1 MTDLTGIHANAQAQS
16 STSAADISKLAEKMA
31 EGLTEAT
38 LDGLIHA
45 FQTIQNLRKNKKEEE
60 EELPDNSVVPQSLAE
75 RKENLKHLKD
85 RLNNET
91 REFRRDVRKNA
102 VKVGLNYILSLF
114 KNVKK
119 FLKDTWEAPG
129 IFTRGIKNKF
139 SSLKDFMLAETKG
152 EVKIGQEIKGN
163 KQEQA
168 EKFIKLLNTSAGE
181 KAPEGLENTIIA
193 PWGENLIIVDE
204 NNNVTAN
211 LIQPLMNSEVVQL
224 AIDRN
229 TVAAAM
235 APNIQPVASSLA
247 SQELNLQGQLI
258 GQDAIDHLLKN
269 IQDNQLNKS
278 TIQGLEDLL
287 SEPSQVQLE
296 ALPDSIEQPLTS
308 VSVEAETSAVVADV
322 EELIPDPFNELE
334 TQLVVITK
342 AQLEDLS
349 DDRYHDLKDVV
360 YASLDKNDEFGSRLE
375 KMKDAADKFITND
388 EYAVLEQFETTNLQ
402 ALVHKLESNITAEEV
417 NIPEFAQHLAE
428 NPNSLPQ
435 DQETDLKSIQTRTEK
450 LADAKALLTFIEAK
464 YPAQQ
469 TANGL
474 DQPKYTL
481 IDLSLSELIVERDAA
496 IDRAVI
502 PHNSALTAE
511 TRQQNLDRVLANP
524 KYGEIQSS
532 AIETVLTAIQTNTER
547 LEHNRGENLG
557 RIDRKNIELTESQQL
572 ADRGEIE
579 DPNQKDKIED
589 LMREVDKL
597 TKFDEYHNQ
606 ELATLTQLTEY
617 IQHPELKPVAFGLTE
632 VPQISQS
639 PKPLVPTVAAVNK
652 LSSLDD
658 LQTST
663 LPQPDFVAIIVTPKL
678 ANDLVTIAQLHQ
690 IGTLSGTLSLPLLQS
705 AEDKAPLLIT
715 QTATENGSAI
725 YQVVDVEKEF
735 NFTVTPEQIVT
746 NFNIRKGN
754 NSAQI
759 RKLVTSIANVVKAPA
774 QTDLKPHANSDL
786 QRIETVQQ
794 LNGLLNETATQT
806 DRATRSVVTL
816 DRERFGMK
824 IDRENRRVVI
834 TDKTTSET
842 VAFGKNGIEDGGL
855 LKKMTEVAKDKSSSL
870 AQRLT
875 RVVIEKTN
883 EAKTVLENAAPNIMA
898 ALDERATADR
908 TTAQKVSK
916 AVNRLGT
923 QVDSFIGQGIRNVV
937 AANPGMLGTVR
948 QMKKIE
954 QVGDAAEN
962 QVSQDLQSAG
972 EHLVDSSLVH
982 DGEVKL
988 EVSTIDE
995 REEFQR
1001 RLSEAV
1007 VHKSPAKASGQAM
1020 QPSR

>member
-1 MTDLTGIHANAQAQS
+1 MTDLTGIHGNAQAQS

-38 LDGLIHA
+38 LDGLVHA

-60 EELPDNSVVPQSLAE
+60 EKLPDNSVVPQSLAE

-85 RLNNET
+85 RLNHET
-91 REFRRDVRKNA
+91 REFRRDARKNA

-168 EKFIKLLNTSAGE
+168 ENFIKLLNTPARE
-181 KAPEGLENTIIA
+181 QAPEGLENTIIA
-193 PWGENLIIVDE
+193 PWGENLIVVDE
-204 NNNVTAN
+204 NNNVIAN

-229 TVAAAM
+229 TVAATM

-258 GQDAIDHLLKN
+258 GQDAIDQLLKN
-269 IQDNQLNKS
+269 IQDTQLSKS
-278 TIQGLEDLL
+278 TIQGLEYLL
-287 SEPSQVQLE
+287 SESSQVQLE
-296 ALPDSIEQPLTS
+296 AVPDSIEQPLIS
-308 VSVEAETSAVVADV
+308 VSVEAENAVVV
-322 EELIPDPFNELE
+322 VGEGEVVTPE
-334 TQLVVITK
+334 TQPVVITK

-349 DDRYHDLKDVV
+349 DDRSHDLKDVV
-360 YASLDKNDEFGSRLE
+360 YASIDKNDEFGSRLE

-388 EYAVLEQFETTNLQ
+388 EYAALEQFETTNLQ
-402 ALVHKLESNITAEEV
+402 ALVHKLGSNIEAEEV

-435 DQETDLKSIQTRTEK
+435 DQETDLKSIQVRTEK
-450 LADAKALLTFIEAK
+450 LADAKALLAFIEAK

-481 IDLSLSELIVERDAA
+481 IDLSLSELIVERDAQ

-511 TRQQNLDRVLANP
+511 TRQQNLDRVLADP
-524 KYGEIQSS
+524 KYAEIQSS
-532 AIETVLTAIQTNTER
+532 ALKTILIAIQTNTER

-557 RIDRKNIELTESQQL
+557 RIDRKNIDLTEAQQL
-572 ADRGEIE
+572 EDRGEIE
-579 DPNQKDKIED
+579 DPNRKDKIED
-589 LMREVDKL
+589 LTQEVDKL

-606 ELATLTQLTEY
+606 ELATLTQLKEY
-617 IQHPELKPVAFGLTE
+617 IQHPELKPAAFGLTE
-632 VPQISQS
+632 VPQISRS
-639 PKPLVPTVAAVNK
+639 PIVPAVAAVNK

-658 LQTST
+658 VQTST
-663 LPQPDFVAIIVTPKL
+663 SPQPDFVAIVVTPKL
-678 ANDLVTIAQLHQ
+678 ANDLVIIAQLHQ
-690 IGTLSGTLSLPLLQS
+690 IGTLSGTPSLPLLQS

-715 QTATENGSAI
+715 QTANENGSAI
-725 YQVVDVEKEF
+725 YQVIDVEKEF

-746 NFNIRKGN
+746 NFKIRKGN
-754 NSAQI
+754 NYAQI

-774 QTDLKPHANSDL
+774 QTDLQPHANSDL

-816 DRERFGMK
+816 DNERFGMK

-855 LKKMTEVAKDKSSSL
+855 LKKMTEVVKDKSSSL

-916 AVNRLGT
+916 AVNRLST

-954 QVGDAAEN
+954 QVGDATEN
-962 QVSQDLQSAG
+962 QVSHDLQSAG
-972 EHLVDSSLVH
+972 EHLADSSLVR
-982 DGEVKL
+982 DGETQL
-988 EVSTIDE
+988 EVSNIDD

-1007 VHKSPAKASGQAM
+1007 VHKSPTKTSGQAM
-1020 QPSR
+1020 QPSH

>member
-38 LDGLIHA
+38 LDGLVHA
-45 FQTIQNLRKNKKEEE
+45 FQAIQNLRKNKKEEE
-60 EELPDNSVVPQSLAE
+60 EELPDNSVLSQSLVE

-152 EVKIGQEIKGN
+152 EVKIGQELKGN
-163 KQEQA
+163 KQEQS
-168 EKFIKLLNTSAGE
+168 ERFIKLLNTPAGE
-181 KAPEGLENTIIA
+181 QAPEGLENTIIA

-269 IQDNQLNKS
+269 IQDNQLSKS

-287 SEPSQVQLE
+287 SEPSQLKLE
-296 ALPDSIEQPLTS
+296 AVPDSIEQPLIS
-308 VSVEAETSAVVADV
+308 VSVEAETSAVVDV
-322 EELIPDPFNELE
+322 EGLIPDPFNELE
-334 TQLVVITK
+334 TQSVVITK

-375 KMKDAADKFITND
+375 KMKDAADKFIICD
-388 EYAVLEQFETTNLQ
+388 EYAALEQFEITNLQ
-402 ALVHKLESNITAEEV
+402 ALVHKLESNIKAEEV

-435 DQETDLKSIQTRTEK
+435 DQETDLKSIQVRTEK

-496 IDRAVI
+496 IERAVI

-511 TRQQNLDRVLANP
+511 TRQQNLDRVLADP
-524 KYGEIQSS
+524 KYAEIQSS
-532 AIETVLTAIQTNTER
+532 AIETVLTAIKTNTER
-547 LEHNRGENLG
+547 LEHNRGENLE
-557 RIDRKNIELTESQQL
+557 RIDRKNIALTEAQQL

-579 DPNQKDKIED
+579 DPNRKDKIED
-589 LMREVDKL
+589 LIREVDKL

-606 ELATLTQLTEY
+606 ELATLTQLKEY

-690 IGTLSGTLSLPLLQS
+690 IGTLSGTPSLPLLQS
-705 AEDKAPLLIT
+705 ADDKAPLLIT

-746 NFNIRKGN
+746 NFKIRKGN

-834 TDKTTSET
+834 TDRITSET

-883 EAKTVLENAAPNIMA
+883 EAKTLLENAAPNIIA
-898 ALDERATADR
+898 ALDGRATADR

-954 QVGDAAEN
+954 QVGDATEN

-988 EVSTIDE
+988 EPSTIED
-995 REEFQR
+995 REKFQQ

-1007 VHKSPAKASGQAM
+1007 VHKSPAKTSGQAM

>member
-38 LDGLIHA
+38 LDGLVHA
-45 FQTIQNLRKNKKEEE
+45 FQTIQNLRKNNKESEQ
-60 EELPDNSVVPQSLAE
+60 LPDNSVVPQSLAE

-102 VKVGLNYILSLF
+102 VKVGLTYILSLF

-152 EVKIGQEIKGN
+152 EVKIGQELKGN
-163 KQEQA
+163 KQEQS
-168 EKFIKLLNTSAGE
+168 ERFIKLLNTPAGD

-193 PWGENLIIVDE
+193 PWGENLIVVDE

-235 APNIQPVASSLA
+235 APDIQPVASSLA

-258 GQDAIDHLLKN
+258 GQDAIDRLLKS
-269 IQDNQLNKS
+269 IQDNQLSKS

-287 SEPSQVQLE
+287 SEASQVQLE
-296 ALPDSIEQPLTS
+296 AVPDSIEQPLTS
-308 VSVEAETSAVVADV
+308 VSVGAEIPLVVDV
-322 EELIPDPFNELE
+322 EGLIQDPFNEPE
-334 TQLVVITK
+334 TQSVVITK

-349 DDRYHDLKDVV
+349 DDRYNDLKDVV
-360 YASLDKNDEFGSRLE
+360 YASLDKSDEFGSRIE
-375 KMKDAADKFITND
+375 KMKDAADKFITNE
-388 EYAVLEQFETTNLQ
+388 EYAALEQFEITNLQ
-402 ALVHKLESNITAEEV
+402 ALVQKLESNIEAEEV
-417 NIPEFAQHLAE
+417 NIPEFAKHLAE

-435 DQETDLKSIQTRTEK
+435 DQETDLKSIQIRTEK

-464 YPAQQ
+464 YPAQP

-474 DQPKYTL
+474 DRPKYTL
-481 IDLSLSELIVERDAA
+481 IDLSLSELIVERDAE
-496 IDRAVI
+496 IERAVI

-511 TRQQNLDRVLANP
+511 TRQQNLERVFANP

-557 RIDRKNIELTESQQL
+557 RINRKNIDLTEAQQL

-579 DPNQKDKIED
+579 DPNRKDKIED
-589 LMREVDKL
+589 LIREVDKL

-606 ELATLTQLTEY
+606 ELATLTQLKEY

-632 VPQISQS
+632 APQISRS
-639 PKPLVPTVAAVNK
+639 PEPLVPTVAAINK

-658 LQTST
+658 VQTST
-663 LPQPDFVAIIVTPKL
+663 SPQPDFVAIVVTPKL

-690 IGTLSGTLSLPLLQS
+690 IGTLSGTPSLPLLQS
-705 AEDKAPLLIT
+705 ADDKAPLLIT
-715 QTATENGSAI
+715 QTANENGSAI

-816 DRERFGMK
+816 DNERFGMK
-824 IDRENRRVVI
+824 IDKENRRVVI

-842 VAFGKNGIEDGGL
+842 IAFGKNGIEDGGL

-870 AQRLT
+870 AQRLA
-875 RVVIEKTN
+875 RVVVEKTN

-937 AANPGMLGTVR
+937 AANPGMLGTIR

-954 QVGDAAEN
+954 QVGDATEN

-972 EHLVDSSLVH
+972 EHLVDSSLVR
-982 DGEVKL
+982 DGETQL
-988 EVSTIDE
+988 EPSSIDE
-995 REEFQR
+995 REEFQQ

-1007 VHKSPAKASGQAM
+1007 VHKSSVKTSGQAM
-1020 QPSR
+1020 QPSH

>member
-1 MTDLTGIHANAQAQS
+1 MPDLTGIHGNAQAQS

-38 LDGLIHA
+38 LDGLVHA
-45 FQTIQNLRKNKKEEE
+45 FQTIQNLRKNNKESEQ
-60 EELPDNSVVPQSLAE
+60 LPDNSVVPQSLAE

-102 VKVGLNYILSLF
+102 VKVGLNYIFSLF

-168 EKFIKLLNTSAGE
+168 ERFIKLLNTPAGE
-181 KAPEGLENTIIA
+181 QAPEGLENTIIA
-193 PWGENLIIVDE
+193 PWGENLIVVDE

-211 LIQPLMNSEVVQL
+211 LIQPLMNSEVAQL

-269 IQDNQLNKS
+269 IQDNQLSKS

-287 SEPSQVQLE
+287 SEPSQVRLE

-308 VSVEAETSAVVADV
+308 VSVEAETSAVVDV
-322 EELIPDPFNELE
+322 EGLIPDPFNELE
-334 TQLVVITK
+334 TQSVVITK

-349 DDRYHDLKDVV
+349 DERYNDLKDVV
-360 YASLDKNDEFGSRLE
+360 YASIDKNDEFESRLE

-388 EYAVLEQFETTNLQ
+388 EYVALEQFETTNLQ
-402 ALVHKLESNITAEEV
+402 ALVQKLESNIKAEEV
-417 NIPEFAQHLAE
+417 NIPEFAKHLAE

-474 DQPKYTL
+474 DKPKYTL

-496 IDRAVI
+496 IDRAII

-532 AIETVLTAIQTNTER
+532 ALKTVLIAIQTNTER
-547 LEHNRGENLG
+547 LEHNRGENLE
-557 RIDRKNIELTESQQL
+557 RIERKNIALTEAQQL
-572 ADRGEIE
+572 EDR
-579 DPNQKDKIED
+579 DKIED
-589 LMREVDKL
+589 LTREVDKL

-606 ELATLTQLTEY
+606 ELATLTQLKEY
-617 IQHPELKPVAFGLTE
+617 IQHPELKPVAFGLIE
-632 VPQISQS
+632 VPQISRS
-639 PKPLVPTVAAVNK
+639 PKPLVPIPAVAAVNK
-652 LSSLDD
+652 LSPLDD
-658 LQTST
+658 VQTST
-663 LPQPDFVAIIVTPKL
+663 SPQPDFVAIVVTPKL

-690 IGTLSGTLSLPLLQS
+690 IGTLSGTPSLPLLQS
-705 AEDKAPLLIT
+705 ADDKAPLLIT

-759 RKLVTSIANVVKAPA
+759 RKLVTSIANFVKAPA
-774 QTDLKPHANSDL
+774 QTDLQPHANSDL

-824 IDRENRRVVI
+824 IDIENRRVVI

-870 AQRLT
+870 AQRLA
-875 RVVIEKTN
+875 RVVVEKTN

-908 TTAQKVSK
+908 ATAQKVSK

-954 QVGDAAEN
+954 QVGDATEN
-962 QVSQDLQSAG
+962 QVSHDLQSAG
-972 EHLVDSSLVH
+972 EHLADSSLVR

-988 EVSTIDE
+988 EPSTIDD
-995 REEFQR
+995 RDEFQR

-1007 VHKSPAKASGQAM
+1007 VHKSPAKTSGQAM
-1020 QPSR
+1020 QPSH

>member
-1 MTDLTGIHANAQAQS
+1 
-16 STSAADISKLAEKMA
+16 
-31 EGLTEAT
+31 
-38 LDGLIHA
+38 
-45 FQTIQNLRKNKKEEE
+45 
-60 EELPDNSVVPQSLAE
+60 
-75 RKENLKHLKD
+75 
-85 RLNNET
+85 
-91 REFRRDVRKNA
+91 
-102 VKVGLNYILSLF
+102 
-114 KNVKK
+114 
-119 FLKDTWEAPG
+119 
-129 IFTRGIKNKF
+129 
-139 SSLKDFMLAETKG
+139 MLAETKG

-168 EKFIKLLNTSAGE
+168 EKFIKLLNISAGE

-193 PWGENLIIVDE
+193 PWGENLIVVDE

-269 IQDNQLNKS
+269 IQDNQLSKS

-287 SEPSQVQLE
+287 SEPSQVRLE

-308 VSVEAETSAVVADV
+308 VSVEAETSAVVVDV
-322 EELIPDPFNELE
+322 EGLIPDPFNEPE
-334 TQLVVITK
+334 TQPVVITK
-342 AQLEDLS
+342 VQLEDLS
-349 DDRYHDLKDVV
+349 DDRSHDLKDVIYV
-360 YASLDKNDEFGSRLE
+360 SLDKNDEFGSRLE

-388 EYAVLEQFETTNLQ
+388 EYAALEQFETTNLQ
-402 ALVHKLESNITAEEV
+402 ALVQKLESNITAEEV

-435 DQETDLKSIQTRTEK
+435 DQETDLKSIQVRTEK
-450 LADAKALLTFIEAK
+450 LADAKALLTFIEAE
-464 YPAQQ
+464 YPAQP

-481 IDLSLSELIVERDAA
+481 IDLSLSELIVERDAE

-502 PHNSALTAE
+502 PHNSALTVE
-511 TRQQNLDRVLANP
+511 TRQQNLERVLADP
-524 KYGEIQSS
+524 KYAEIQSS
-532 AIETVLTAIQTNTER
+532 AIETVLIAIQTNTER
-547 LEHNRGENLG
+547 LEHNRGENLE
-557 RIDRKNIELTESQQL
+557 RIDRKNIELIEAQQL

-579 DPNQKDKIED
+579 DPNRKDRIED
-589 LMREVDKL
+589 LTREVDKL
-597 TKFDEYHNQ
+597 TKFDEYHTQ
-606 ELATLTQLTEY
+606 ELATLIQLKEY
-617 IQHPELKPVAFGLTE
+617 IQHPELKPVFGLTE
-632 VPQISQS
+632 APQTSRS

-652 LSSLDD
+652 LSPLDD
-658 LQTST
+658 VQTST
-663 LPQPDFVAIIVTPKL
+663 SPQTDFVAIVVTPKL

-690 IGTLSGTLSLPLLQS
+690 IGTLSGTPSLPLLQS
-705 AEDKAPLLIT
+705 GEGKAPLLIT

-746 NFNIRKGN
+746 NFNIRKDN

-774 QTDLKPHANSDL
+774 QTDLQPHTNSDL

-824 IDRENRRVVI
+824 IDKENRRVVI
-834 TDKTTSET
+834 TDRTTSET

-875 RVVIEKTN
+875 RVVVEKTN

-954 QVGDAAEN
+954 QVGDATEN

-972 EHLVDSSLVH
+972 EHLADSSLVR
-982 DGEVKL
+982 DGETQL
-988 EVSTIDE
+988 EPSSIDD

-1007 VHKSPAKASGQAM
+1007 VHKSPAKTSGQAM
-1020 QPSR
+1020 QPSHISYS

>member
-38 LDGLIHA
+38 LDGLVHA
-45 FQTIQNLRKNKKEEE
+45 FQTIQNLRKNNKESEQ
-60 EELPDNSVVPQSLAE
+60 LPDNSVVPQSLAE

-139 SSLKDFMLAETKG
+139 ISLKDFMLAETKG

-168 EKFIKLLNTSAGE
+168 EIFIKLLNTPAGE
-181 KAPEGLENTIIA
+181 QAPEGLENTMIA
-193 PWGENLIIVDE
+193 PWGENLIVVDE

-211 LIQPLMNSEVVQL
+211 LIQPLMNSEVIQL

-258 GQDAIDHLLKN
+258 GQDAIDQLLEN
-269 IQDNQLNKS
+269 IQDTQLSKS

-287 SEPSQVQLE
+287 SESSQVQLE
-296 ALPDSIEQPLTS
+296 AVPDSIEQPLIS
-308 VSVEAETSAVVADV
+308 VSVEAETSVMVDV
-322 EELIPDPFNELE
+322 EGLIPDPFNEPE
-334 TQLVVITK
+334 TQPVVITK

-349 DDRYHDLKDVV
+349 DDRSHDLKDVV

-388 EYAVLEQFETTNLQ
+388 EYAALEQFETTNLQ
-402 ALVHKLESNITAEEV
+402 ALVHKLESNITVEEV

-435 DQETDLKSIQTRTEK
+435 DQETDLKSIQVRTEK

-464 YPAQQ
+464 YPAQP

-496 IDRAVI
+496 IDRSII
-502 PHNSALTAE
+502 PHNSALTVEA
-511 TRQQNLDRVLANP
+511 RQGNLQQVLSDP

-532 AIETVLTAIQTNTER
+532 AIATVLTTIQMNTER
-547 LEHNRGENLG
+547 LEHNRRENLG
-557 RIDRKNIELTESQQL
+557 RIAIKNIELAEAQQL
-572 ADRGEIE
+572 ENRGEIE
-579 DPNQKDKIED
+579 DPTRKDKIED
-589 LMREVDKL
+589 LTLEVEKL

-617 IQHPELKPVAFGLTE
+617 IQHPELKPVFGLTE
-632 VPQISQS
+632 APQISQS
-639 PKPLVPTVAAVNK
+639 PTAVPLPVPAVVAVSK
-652 LSSLDD
+652 LSSLENV
-658 LQTST
+658 QTST
-663 LPQPDFVAIIVTPKL
+663 SPRTDFVAIVVTPKL

-690 IGTLSGTLSLPLLQS
+690 IGTLSGTPSLPLLQS

-725 YQVVDVEKEF
+725 YQVVDNER
-735 NFTVTPEQIVT
+735 PQIGRLL
-746 NFNIRKGN
+746 RK
-754 NSAQI
+754 
-759 RKLVTSIANVVKAPA
+759 
-774 QTDLKPHANSDL
+774 
-786 QRIETVQQ
+786 
-794 LNGLLNETATQT
+794 
-806 DRATRSVVTL
+806 
-816 DRERFGMK
+816 
-824 IDRENRRVVI
+824 
-834 TDKTTSET
+834 
-842 VAFGKNGIEDGGL
+842 
-855 LKKMTEVAKDKSSSL
+855 
-870 AQRLT
+870 
-875 RVVIEKTN
+875 
-883 EAKTVLENAAPNIMA
+883 
-898 ALDERATADR
+898 
-908 TTAQKVSK
+908 
-916 AVNRLGT
+916 
-923 QVDSFIGQGIRNVV
+923 
-937 AANPGMLGTVR
+937 
-948 QMKKIE
+948 
-954 QVGDAAEN
+954 
-962 QVSQDLQSAG
+962 
-972 EHLVDSSLVH
+972 
-982 DGEVKL
+982 
-988 EVSTIDE
+988 
-995 REEFQR
+995 
-1001 RLSEAV
+1001 
-1007 VHKSPAKASGQAM
+1007 
-1020 QPSR
+1020 

>member
-1 MTDLTGIHANAQAQS
+1 MPDLTGIHANAQAQS

-38 LDGLIHA
+38 LDGLVHA
-45 FQTIQNLRKNKKEEE
+45 FQTIQNLRKNNNESEQI
-60 EELPDNSVVPQSLAE
+60 PDNSVVPQSLAE

-85 RLNNET
+85 RLNHET
-91 REFRRDVRKNA
+91 REFHRDARKNA

-193 PWGENLIIVDE
+193 PWGENLIVVDE

-235 APNIQPVASSLA
+235 APNIQPVVSSLA

-258 GQDAIDHLLKN
+258 GQDAIDYLLKN
-269 IQDNQLNKS
+269 IQDTQLSKS

-287 SEPSQVQLE
+287 SEPSQIKLE
-296 ALPDSIEQPLTS
+296 AVPDSIEQPLIS
-308 VSVEAETSAVVADV
+308 VIVEAETSAVVDV
-322 EELIPDPFNELE
+322 DGLIPDPFNELE
-334 TQLVVITK
+334 TQSVVITK

-349 DDRYHDLKDVV
+349 DDRFHDLKDVV

-388 EYAVLEQFETTNLQ
+388 EYAALEQFETTNLQ
-402 ALVHKLESNITAEEV
+402 ALVHKLESNIKAEEV

-435 DQETDLKSIQTRTEK
+435 DQEIDLKSIQVRTEK

-474 DQPKYTL
+474 EQPKYTL

-496 IDRAVI
+496 IDRAII
-502 PHNSALTAE
+502 PHNSALIAE
-511 TRQQNLDRVLANP
+511 TRQQNLDRVLADP
-524 KYGEIQSS
+524 KYAEIQSS

-557 RIDRKNIELTESQQL
+557 RIDRKNIDLTEAQQL

-579 DPNQKDKIED
+579 DPTRKDKIED
-589 LMREVDKL
+589 LTREVDKL

-606 ELATLTQLTEY
+606 ELATLTQLKEY
-617 IQHPELKPVAFGLTE
+617 IQHPELKSVAFGLIE

-652 LSSLDD
+652 LSPLDD
-658 LQTST
+658 VQTST
-663 LPQPDFVAIIVTPKL
+663 SPQTDFVAIVVTPKL

-690 IGTLSGTLSLPLLQS
+690 IGTLSDTYSLPLLQS

-746 NFNIRKGN
+746 NFNIRKDN

-759 RKLVTSIANVVKAPA
+759 RKLVTSIANVFKAPA
-774 QTDLKPHANSDL
+774 QTDLQPHANSDL
-786 QRIETVQQ
+786 QRLETVQQ

-824 IDRENRRVVI
+824 IDIENRRVVI

-870 AQRLT
+870 AQRLA
-875 RVVIEKTN
+875 RVVVEKTN
-883 EAKTVLENAAPNIMA
+883 EAKTVLGNAAPNIMA

-954 QVGDAAEN
+954 QVGDATEN
-962 QVSQDLQSAG
+962 QVSHDLQSAG
-972 EHLVDSSLVH
+972 EHLADSSLVR
-982 DGEVKL
+982 DGETQL
-988 EVSTIDE
+988 EPSSIDD

-1007 VHKSPAKASGQAM
+1007 VHKSPAKANGQAM
-1020 QPSR
+1020 QPLR

>member
-16 STSAADISKLAEKMA
+16 STSTADISKLAEKMA

-38 LDGLIHA
+38 LDGLVHA
-45 FQTIQNLRKNKKEEE
+45 FQTIQNLRKNNKESEQI
-60 EELPDNSVVPQSLAE
+60 PDNSVVPQSLAE

-139 SSLKDFMLAETKG
+139 SSLKEFMLAETKG

-193 PWGENLIIVDE
+193 PWGENLIVVDE

-211 LIQPLMNSEVVQL
+211 LIQPLMNSEVAQL

-258 GQDAIDHLLKN
+258 GQDAIDRLLKN
-269 IQDNQLNKS
+269 IQDNQLSQS

-287 SEPSQVQLE
+287 SEASQVQLE
-296 ALPDSIEQPLTS
+296 VVTDSIEQPLIS
-308 VSVEAETSAVVADV
+308 VSVEAETSAVVVDV
-322 EELIPDPFNELE
+322 EVLIPDPFNEPE
-334 TQLVVITK
+334 TQSVVITK

-349 DDRYHDLKDVV
+349 DDRSHDLKDVV

-388 EYAVLEQFETTNLQ
+388 EYAALEQFETTNLQ
-402 ALVHKLESNITAEEV
+402 ALVQKLESNITVEEV
-417 NIPEFAQHLAE
+417 NIPEFEQHLAE
-428 NPNSLPQ
+428 NPNSLLQ
-435 DQETDLKSIQTRTEK
+435 DQETDLKSIQTRIEK

-496 IDRAVI
+496 IERAVI

-532 AIETVLTAIQTNTER
+532 AIETVLTAIQMNTEQ

-557 RIDRKNIELTESQQL
+557 RIDRKNIALTEAQQL

-579 DPNQKDKIED
+579 DPNRKDKIED
-589 LMREVDKL
+589 LIREVDKL

-606 ELATLTQLTEY
+606 ELATLTQLKEY
-617 IQHPELKPVAFGLTE
+617 IQHPELKPVALRLTE
-632 VPQISQS
+632 APQISRS
-639 PKPLVPTVAAVNK
+639 PKSLVPAVAVVNK
-652 LSSLDD
+652 LSSL
-658 LQTST
+658 TST
-663 LPQPDFVAIIVTPKL
+663 LPQPDFVAIVVTPKL

-690 IGTLSGTLSLPLLQS
+690 IGTLSGTPSLPLLQS
-705 AEDKAPLLIT
+705 GEGKAPLLIT

-746 NFNIRKGN
+746 NFNIRQGN

-759 RKLVTSIANVVKAPA
+759 RKLVTSIANVIKAPA
-774 QTDLKPHANSDL
+774 QTDLQPHANSDL

-816 DRERFGMK
+816 DYERFGMK
-824 IDRENRRVVI
+824 IDKENRRVVI
-834 TDKTTSET
+834 TDRTTSET

-883 EAKTVLENAAPNIMA
+883 EAKTLLENAAPNIMA

-954 QVGDAAEN
+954 QVGDATEN
-962 QVSQDLQSAG
+962 QVSHDLQSAG
-972 EHLVDSSLVH
+972 EHLADSSLVR
-982 DGEVKL
+982 DGEVEL
-988 EVSTIDE
+988 EPSSIDD

-1007 VHKSPAKASGQAM
+1007 VHKSPAKTSGQAM

>member
-38 LDGLIHA
+38 LDGLVHA
-45 FQTIQNLRKNKKEEE
+45 FQTIQNLRKNNKESEQ
-60 EELPDNSVVPQSLAE
+60 LPDNSVVPQSLAE

-85 RLNNET
+85 RLNHET

-168 EKFIKLLNTSAGE
+168 ENFIKLLNTSAGE

-193 PWGENLIIVDE
+193 PWGENLIVVDE

-258 GQDAIDHLLKN
+258 GQDAIDRLLKS
-269 IQDNQLNKS
+269 IQDNQLSKS

-287 SEPSQVQLE
+287 SEASQVQLE
-296 ALPDSIEQPLTS
+296 TVPDSIEQPLIS
-308 VSVEAETSAVVADV
+308 VSVEAENAVVV
-322 EELIPDPFNELE
+322 VGEGEVVTPE
-334 TQLVVITK
+334 TQSVVITK

-388 EYAVLEQFETTNLQ
+388 EYAALEQFETTNLQ
-402 ALVHKLESNITAEEV
+402 ALVQKLESNIEAEAV

-435 DQETDLKSIQTRTEK
+435 DQETDLKSIQIRTEK

-464 YPAQQ
+464 YPAQP
-469 TANGL
+469 TAKRL
-474 DQPKYTL
+474 DEPEYTL
-481 IDLSLSELIVERDAA
+481 IDLSLSELIFERDAQ
-496 IDRAVI
+496 IDRAII
-502 PHNSALTAE
+502 PHNSALTAG
-511 TRQQNLDRVLANP
+511 TRQQNLDRVLADP

-547 LEHNRGENLG
+547 LEHNRGENLE
-557 RIDRKNIELTESQQL
+557 RIERKNIALTEAQQL

-589 LMREVDKL
+589 LIREVDKL

-606 ELATLTQLTEY
+606 ELATLTQLKEY
-617 IQHPELKPVAFGLTE
+617 IQHPELKPVALRLTE
-632 VPQISQS
+632 APQILRS
-639 PKPLVPTVAAVNK
+639 PEPLVPTVASVNK

-658 LQTST
+658 MQTST

-690 IGTLSGTLSLPLLQS
+690 IGTLSGTPSLPLLQS
-705 AEDKAPLLIT
+705 ADDKAPLLIT
-715 QTATENGSAI
+715 QTANENGSAI

-774 QTDLKPHANSDL
+774 QTDLQPHANSDL

-816 DRERFGMK
+816 DNERFGMK

-875 RVVIEKTN
+875 RVVVEKTN

-908 TTAQKVSK
+908 ATAQKVSK

-954 QVGDAAEN
+954 QVGDATEN
-962 QVSQDLQSAG
+962 QVGHDLQSAG
-972 EHLVDSSLVH
+972 EHLADSSLVS

-988 EVSTIDE
+988 EPSSLDD

-1001 RLSEAV
+1001 RLNEAV
-1007 VHKSPAKASGQAM
+1007 VHKSPAKTSGQAM
-1020 QPSR
+1020 QPSH

>member
-38 LDGLIHA
+38 LDGLVHA
-45 FQTIQNLRKNKKEEE
+45 FQTIQNLRKNNKESEQI
-60 EELPDNSVVPQSLAE
+60 PDNSVVPQSLAE

-91 REFRRDVRKNA
+91 REFRKDVRKNA

-168 EKFIKLLNTSAGE
+168 EIFIKLLNTPAGE
-181 KAPEGLENTIIA
+181 QAPEGLENTIIA
-193 PWGENLIIVDE
+193 PWEENLIVVDE

-269 IQDNQLNKS
+269 IQDNQLSKS

-334 TQLVVITK
+334 TQSVVITK

-349 DDRYHDLKDVV
+349 DDRSHDLKDVV
-360 YASLDKNDEFGSRLE
+360 YADFSKNDEFGSRLE

-388 EYAVLEQFETTNLQ
+388 EYAALEQFETTNLQ
-402 ALVHKLESNITAEEV
+402 ALVQKLESNITAEEV
-417 NIPEFAQHLAE
+417 NIPEFAKHLAE
-428 NPNSLPQ
+428 NPNSLLQ
-435 DQETDLKSIQTRTEK
+435 DQETDLKSIQVRTEK
-450 LADAKALLTFIEAK
+450 LADAKALLAFIEAK

-474 DQPKYTL
+474 EQPKYTL

-511 TRQQNLDRVLANP
+511 TRKQNLERVLSDP

-547 LEHNRGENLG
+547 LEHNRGENLE
-557 RIDRKNIELTESQQL
+557 RIDRKNIALTEAQQL

-579 DPNQKDKIED
+579 DPTRKDKIED
-589 LMREVDKL
+589 LTQEVDKL
-597 TKFDEYHNQ
+597 TKFDEYHTQ
-606 ELATLTQLTEY
+606 ELATLTQLKEY

-632 VPQISQS
+632 APQIS
-639 PKPLVPTVAAVNK
+639 
-652 LSSLDD
+652 
-658 LQTST
+658 
-663 LPQPDFVAIIVTPKL
+663 
-678 ANDLVTIAQLHQ
+678 
-690 IGTLSGTLSLPLLQS
+690 
-705 AEDKAPLLIT
+705 
-715 QTATENGSAI
+715 
-725 YQVVDVEKEF
+725 
-735 NFTVTPEQIVT
+735 
-746 NFNIRKGN
+746 
-754 NSAQI
+754 
-759 RKLVTSIANVVKAPA
+759 
-774 QTDLKPHANSDL
+774 
-786 QRIETVQQ
+786 
-794 LNGLLNETATQT
+794 
-806 DRATRSVVTL
+806 
-816 DRERFGMK
+816 
-824 IDRENRRVVI
+824 
-834 TDKTTSET
+834 
-842 VAFGKNGIEDGGL
+842 
-855 LKKMTEVAKDKSSSL
+855 
-870 AQRLT
+870 
-875 RVVIEKTN
+875 
-883 EAKTVLENAAPNIMA
+883 
-898 ALDERATADR
+898 
-908 TTAQKVSK
+908 
-916 AVNRLGT
+916 
-923 QVDSFIGQGIRNVV
+923 
-937 AANPGMLGTVR
+937 
-948 QMKKIE
+948 
-954 QVGDAAEN
+954 
-962 QVSQDLQSAG
+962 
-972 EHLVDSSLVH
+972 
-982 DGEVKL
+982 
-988 EVSTIDE
+988 
-995 REEFQR
+995 
-1001 RLSEAV
+1001 
-1007 VHKSPAKASGQAM
+1007 
-1020 QPSR
+1020 

>member
-38 LDGLIHA
+38 LDGLVHA
-45 FQTIQNLRKNKKEEE
+45 FQTIQNLRKNNKESEQI
-60 EELPDNSVVPQSLAE
+60 PDNSVVPQSLAE

-139 SSLKDFMLAETKG
+139 ISLKDFMLAETKG

-181 KAPEGLENTIIA
+181 KAPEGLENTMIA
-193 PWGENLIIVDE
+193 PWGENLIVVDE

-258 GQDAIDHLLKN
+258 GQDAIDRLLKS
-269 IQDNQLNKS
+269 IQDNQLSKS

-287 SEPSQVQLE
+287 SEPSQVQLK
-296 ALPDSIEQPLTS
+296 AVPDSIEQSLIS
-308 VSVEAETSAVVADV
+308 VSVEAETSAVVDV
-322 EELIPDPFNELE
+322 EGLIPDPFNELKI
-334 TQLVVITK
+334 QSVVITK

-349 DDRYHDLKDVV
+349 DDRSHDLKDVV
-360 YASLDKNDEFGSRLE
+360 HADFSKNDEFESRLE
-375 KMKDAADKFITND
+375 KMKDAADKFIMND
-388 EYAVLEQFETTNLQ
+388 EYVALEQFETTNLQ
-402 ALVHKLESNITAEEV
+402 ALVQKLESNIKAEEV

-435 DQETDLKSIQTRTEK
+435 DQETDLKSIQVRTEK

-502 PHNSALTAE
+502 PYNSALTAE

-557 RIDRKNIELTESQQL
+557 RIDRKNIALTEAQQL
-572 ADRGEIE
+572 EDR
-579 DPNQKDKIED
+579 DKIED
-589 LMREVDKL
+589 LTREVDKL

-606 ELATLTQLTEY
+606 ELATLTQLKEY
-617 IQHPELKPVAFGLTE
+617 IQHPELKPVALRLTE
-632 VPQISQS
+632 APQISRS
-639 PKPLVPTVAAVNK
+639 PKPLPVPAVAAVNK

-658 LQTST
+658 VQTSIS
-663 LPQPDFVAIIVTPKL
+663 PQPDFVAIVVTPKL

-690 IGTLSGTLSLPLLQS
+690 IGTLSDTYSLPLLQS
-705 AEDKAPLLIT
+705 ADDKAPLLIT
-715 QTATENGSAI
+715 QTANENGSAI

-759 RKLVTSIANVVKAPA
+759 RKLVTSLANFVKAPA
-774 QTDLKPHANSDL
+774 QTDLQPHANSDL

-870 AQRLT
+870 AQRLA
-875 RVVIEKTN
+875 RVVVEKTN

-937 AANPGMLGTVR
+937 AANPGMLGTIR

-954 QVGDAAEN
+954 QVGDATEN

-972 EHLVDSSLVH
+972 EHLADSSLVR
-982 DGEVKL
+982 DRETQL
-988 EVSTIDE
+988 EPSSIDE
-995 REEFQR
+995 REEFQQ

-1007 VHKSPAKASGQAM
+1007 VHKSPAKTSGQAM